1 MNEINKSQ
9 TRFIPLTPAEPPTEN
24 DKKNDLE
31 TISIK
36 DDTPLLSDKDNNLYS
51 GPLTKKILDQGSA
64 EKLFSL
70 LKQSKQE
77 EFVAYFDTLSLTY
90 QNDLINLD
98 DGTSTMLQYA
108 CEKGLSK
115 VVRYLLDRDVNIH
128 LTVRKNEKR
137 PIELVA
143 EHGYYEIFQMLLD
156 HPNIKILISTFCY
169 IIKHSDET
177 KYEKCCK
184 MLLKKR
190 ESNEDIVDVN
200 GEDTIKN
207 TLLHYSLHYASE
219 EISLKLLKLGA
230 SLASKN
236 DFGIMPIEYI
246 KPELLEKHLD
256 ECVEFNIKNKND
268 EKPDFEVTLNYKS
281 LIPARKM
288 KNNKCDEFDPE
299 SCVYYDN
306 IVLETEVITYMNQT
320 PEFKALLKHP
330 VIVSFLLMKWHK
342 IQLLFYTFIVFYVLF
357 ILSLFIYIYTYYF
370 DRQTPSDFCLALG
383 KLSCFVVSLTFWI
396 LVLIDFFQITVS
408 PKKYFKNCE
417 NCLELILVVTTGMIL
432 YISSPTNDTK
442 NKLGSMAYISAAL
455 LLVFK
460 VGQHSKF
467 STYLLMFKTVIVN
480 FLKLLVFFLPL
491 ITAFAL
497 VSNIFFV
504 NTKLPKST
512 NGTDVDAHDEDNLFM
527 GAISLFNRLL
537 TSKFDA
543 GSINSEL
550 VFSTFIMI
558 TTSLLNLLN
567 GLPVSDAQTIKN
579 NPELEEHI
587 NNAQH
592 IYFVESTLFGNILS
606 SSAMKSLQHSFSCFP
621 CVGNM
626 SYTFLK
632 ILARKVC
639 HFTNTGNYRLTVL
652 PNNHGKIYYESSF
665 PTTSTKPCSDTYLD
679 KQTVRRINSIIKSRR
694 GLKKG
699 RHSNCEEIKNM

>member
-143 EHGYYEIFQMLLD
+143 EH
-156 HPNIKILISTFCY
+156 
-169 IIKHSDET
+169 DET

-268 EKPDFEVTLNYKS
+268 EKPDFETTIEVEVYLNVVFTIGIILTCS
-281 LIPARKM
+281 IWIAGS
-288 KNNKCDEFDPE
+288 PE
-299 SCVYYDN
+299 SVCA
-306 IVLETEVITYMNQT
+306 T
-320 PEFKALLKHP
+320 
-330 VIVSFLLMKWHK
+330 S
-342 IQLLFYTFIVFYVLF
+342 
-357 ILSLFIYIYTYYF
+357 
-370 DRQTPSDFCLALG
+370 
-383 KLSCFVVSLTFWI
+383 LSCDVGCSPQHSSLDAFSIEKHGW
-396 LVLIDFFQITVS
+396 
-408 PKKYFKNCE
+408 
-417 NCLELILVVTTGMIL
+417 
-432 YISSPTNDTK
+432 
-442 NKLGSMAYISAAL
+442 A
-455 LLVFK
+455 VFK
-460 VGQHSKF
+460 
-467 STYLLMFKTVIVN
+467 
-480 FLKLLVFFLPL
+480 
-491 ITAFAL
+491 
-497 VSNIFFV
+497 
-504 NTKLPKST
+504 
-512 NGTDVDAHDEDNLFM
+512 
-527 GAISLFNRLL
+527 
-537 TSKFDA
+537 
-543 GSINSEL
+543 
-550 VFSTFIMI
+550 
-558 TTSLLNLLN
+558 LN
-567 GLPVSDAQTIKN
+567 
-579 NPELEEHI
+579 
-587 NNAQH
+587 
-592 IYFVESTLFGNILS
+592 
-606 SSAMKSLQHSFSCFP
+606 
-621 CVGNM
+621 
-626 SYTFLK
+626 
-632 ILARKVC
+632 
-639 HFTNTGNYRLTVL
+639 
-652 PNNHGKIYYESSF
+652 
-665 PTTSTKPCSDTYLD
+665 
-679 KQTVRRINSIIKSRR
+679 
-694 GLKKG
+694 
-699 RHSNCEEIKNM
+699 